1 MTSRILVEK
10 LKREK
15 NLRRGSEE
23 SGDVLSEVA
32 HRELKDV
39 DEKDD
44 NGHETSPRV

>member
-10 LKREK
+10 QKEEK
-15 NLRRGSEE
+15 SEE
-23 SGDVLSEVA
+23 RIRGGQRLLSEVA

-44 NGHETSPRV
+44 DEHETNPRV